1 MNTYQY
7 ILKKYNINPGRQYI
21 IEIPNM
27 GRADLAALFAEL
39 KFKKGVEVG
48 VEQGLYSEVLLKA
61 NPKLHL
67 YSIDPW
73 KASAYEPNIKT
84 VEKRQSRCLPR
95 TIVRL
100 CEKRQWRR

>member
-39 KFKKGVEVG
+39 KFKKGVEVDDHRG
-48 VEQGLYSEVLLKA
+48 SFHLPYAEHLLKDVVA
-61 NPKLHL
+61 PHGRAA
-67 YSIDPW
+67 PP
-73 KASAYEPNIKT
+73 AQEEAA
-84 VEKRQSRCLPR
+84 
-95 TIVRL
+95 
-100 CEKRQWRR
+100 